1 MKMIIHVLVY
11 VNFYNL
17 QIKTDILKT
26 ALYPSAKNICLVKKY
41 VNLSFA
47 NNFIKKAVGV
57 LYHLMYT
64 VYVYCQDY
72 D

>member
-1 MKMIIHVLVY
+1 MYWYILTFTIYRL
-11 VNFYNL
+11 
-17 QIKTDILKT
+17 KTDILKT

-64 VYVYCQDY
+64 VYVYCQGY

>member
-64 VYVYCQDY
+64 VYVYCQGY